1 MKYEYEFSFDDYVS
15 YLKMNFKLM
24 KGKSVI
30 DKKLILRFALIYI
43 CISLILRLLELKL
56 LCNIF
61 IIAVGAVFIFSSI
74 ILSNR
79 VLSTNPKIFAKIMA
93 KKNPDII
100 FAKRT
105 FEIKDNQFLLHG
117 ASSVKVTNEKD
128 IKDIMMDE
136 NIIGIISNEN
146 ILCAYVPLSAFKDE
160 DEKKDFIKVIKDMI
174 SEGNVSN
181 EKLYNAK

>member
-30 DKKLILRFALIYI
+30 DKKLIIRFALIYI

-61 IIAVGAVFIFSSI
+61 IIVVGAVFIFSSI

-105 FEIKDNQFLLHG
+105 LEIKDNEFVLHG
-117 ASSVKVTNEKD
+117 ASSAKVTNGKD

-146 ILCAYVPLSAFKDE
+146 ILCAYVPLSVFKDE
-160 DEKKDFIKVIKDMI
+160 REKEGFIKLIKDMK
-174 SEGNVSN
+174 SEGHVPDENI
-181 EKLYNAK
+181 K

>member
-93 KKNPDII
+93 KKNPEII
-100 FAKRT
+100 YAKRT
-105 FEIKDNQFLLHG
+105 LEIKDNQFLLHG

-136 NIIGIISNEN
+136 NIVGIISNEN
-146 ILCAYVPLSAFKDE
+146 ILCAYVPLSVFKDE
-160 DEKKDFIKVIKDMI
+160 DEKKDFIKVIKGMI
-174 SEGNVSN
+174 SEGHLSN
-181 EKLYNAK
+181 

>member
-30 DKKLILRFALIYI
+30 DKKLIIRFALIYI

-61 IIAVGAVFIFSSI
+61 VIVVGAVFIFSSI

-100 FAKRT
+100 YAKRI
-105 FEIKDNQFLLHG
+105 FEIKDNEFLLHG
-117 ASSVKVTNEKD
+117 ASSVKVTSVED
-128 IKDIMMDE
+128 TKDIMMDE
-136 NIIGIISNEN
+136 NIIGIVSSEN
-146 ILCAYVPLSAFKDE
+146 ILCAYVPLSVLG
-160 DEKKDFIKVIKDMI
+160 DEKEDFIKVIKGMI
-174 SEGNVSN
+174 SEGHVSN
-181 EKLYNAK
+181 

>member
-30 DKKLILRFALIYI
+30 DKKLIIRFALIYI

-61 IIAVGAVFIFSSI
+61 VIVVGAVFIFSSI

-100 FAKRT
+100 YAKRT
-105 FEIKDNQFLLHG
+105 FEIKDNEFLLHG
-117 ASSVKVTNEKD
+117 ASSTKVTNVDVINE
-128 IKDIMMDE
+128 IMMDE
-136 NIIGIISNEN
+136 NIIGIVSSEN
-146 ILCAYVPLSAFKDE
+146 ILCAYVPLSVLG
-160 DEKKDFIKVIKDMI
+160 DEKEDFIKVINDMI
-174 SEGNVSN
+174 SECHVSN
-181 EKLYNAK
+181 

>member
-93 KKNPDII
+93 KKNPEII
-100 FAKRT
+100 YAKRT
-105 FEIKDNQFLLHG
+105 LEIKDNQFLLHG

-136 NIIGIISNEN
+136 NIVGIISNEN
-146 ILCAYVPLSAFKDE
+146 ILCAYVPLSVFKDE

-181 EKLYNAK
+181 

>member
-61 IIAVGAVFIFSSI
+61 IIVVGVVFIFSSI

-93 KKNPDII
+93 KKNPEII
-100 FAKRT
+100 YAKRIL
-105 FEIKDNQFLLHG
+105 EIKDNQFLLHG
-117 ASSVKVTNEKD
+117 SSSTKVTNGKD
-128 IKDIMMDE
+128 IKDIIMDE
-136 NIIGIISNEN
+136 NIVGIISNEN
-146 ILCAYVPLSAFKDE
+146 ILCAYVPISVFKDE

>member
-30 DKKLILRFALIYI
+30 DKKLIIRFALIYI

-61 IIAVGAVFIFSSI
+61 IIVVGAVFIFSSI

-100 FAKRT
+100 YAKRT
-105 FEIKDNQFLLHG
+105 FEIKDNEFLLHG
-117 ASSVKVTNEKD
+117 ASSTKVTNVD
-128 IKDIMMDE
+128 VIKDIMMDE
-136 NIIGIISNEN
+136 NIIGIVSSEN
-146 ILCAYVPLSAFKDE
+146 ILCAYVPFSVLGDE
-160 DEKKDFIKVIKDMI
+160 NEEFIKVINDMI
-174 SEGNVSN
+174 SEGHVSN
-181 EKLYNAK
+181 

>member
-30 DKKLILRFALIYI
+30 DKKLIIRFALIYI

-61 IIAVGAVFIFSSI
+61 IIVVGAVFIFSSI

-100 FAKRT
+100 YAKRT
-105 FEIKDNQFLLHG
+105 FEIKDNEFLLHG
-117 ASSVKVTNEKD
+117 ASSTKVTNVD
-128 IKDIMMDE
+128 VIKDIMMDE
-136 NIIGIISNEN
+136 NIIGIVSSEN
-146 ILCAYVPLSAFKDE
+146 ILCAYVPLSVLG
-160 DEKKDFIKVIKDMI
+160 DEKEDFIKVINDMI
-174 SEGNVSN
+174 SECHVSN
-181 EKLYNAK
+181 